1 MTSLYGASAEYAL
14 HTMLV
19 VAERTEPVSARD
31 LAQFQELPERYLAK
45 LLTRLEKAGL
55 VHAAEGVRGGFSLAR
70 PAERITVRDIL
81 EAVDPGRA
89 LFECAEI
96 RRHCA
101 LFGGEAPPW
110 SVSGMCR
117 IHLFM
122 SETEAALK
130 ELLAAKSLAD
140 LRREFARKAPEPF
153 VKQAEA
159 WFLERQRGRKAAG
172 SPGRRAARGRR
183 TS

>member
-1 MTSLYGASAEYAL
+1 MSSLYGASAEYAL
-14 HTMLV
+14 HTLLV
-19 VAERTEPVSARD
+19 MGERAGPVSARD

-55 VHAAEGVRGGFSLAR
+55 VQAAEGVRGGFRLAR
-70 PAERITVRDIL
+70 PAARITVLDVL
-81 EAVDPGRA
+81 TAVDPGRA

-130 ELLAAKSLAD
+130 ALLAGKSLAD
-140 LRREFARKAPEPF
+140 LGREFARKAPAPF

-159 WFLERQRGRKAAG
+159 WFLERRRGRTAEG
-172 SPGRRAARGRR
+172 PARRR
-183 TS
+183 TARARRPS

>member
-19 VAERTEPVSARD
+19 MGERAEPVSARD

-55 VHAAEGVRGGFSLAR
+55 VRAAEGVRGGFSLAR
-70 PAERITVRDIL
+70 PKERITVREIL

-101 LFGGEAPPW
+101 LFGGDAPPW

-140 LRREFARKAPEPF
+140 LGREFASKAPAQF

-159 WFLERQRGRKAAG
+159 WFRERRRGRKAEG
-172 SPGRRAARGRR
+172 TTKVQAARGRR
-183 TS
+183 IS